1 MQKVQTVPARRV
13 LVQGSRVSEVNRSP
27 LFQDQAVRRDRP
39 LKRKPNIRLS
49 TFEAEMFLEWST
61 S

>member
-39 LKRKPNIRLS
+39 LKRKPNVRLS